1 MGVLV
6 LDMAGQR
13 RGMSLP
19 LLLSFAVLDVM
30 LGTTATDV
38 TVTMSPTFP
47 TSSTP
52 RKTTA
57 LLPTTAAPLPPSSP
71 ETSTPEVLSDAF
83 TVSAATPRG
92 SSPAASSIPAPQA
105 RGSAAHST
113 PGLPV
118 DTMVQPDP
126 PPKVLGLT
134 SGIPDPALMATTPNC
149 EETTIITSVGTSTA
163 LAVSSFGVETSMLPP
178 PTSTLLPSTWVGTTL
193 GTSTHQGPAMT
204 MPLGSTSPGTGSA
217 SSPTAPAPTA
227 ASDEPLTTSD
237 TMATPVTSTGI
248 PGSTPI
254 PSQLAGTT
262 PDTSTLT
269 APETPGATTGTTTTD
284 VTATVSSTFPTSLTS
299 VETSTLLPTTNSTST
314 GTLPPS
320 SPEMGASTLERSST
334 SSGISSASPP
344 SAPAPTAASA
354 EPLTTLADT
363 TDTPVIS
370 TGVPGSNPA
379 PSQSSRTTSRITPGI
394 STMTMGLTPSTPTIS
409 GTVSTPADLPTTLPV
424 CPTST
429 SNTSASYLF
438 LSLRLTVPLDL
449 GNTTVQEL
457 LLSQLRRY
465 LQTAFPCAGLAVG
478 WRGHRRT

>member
-1 MGVLV
+1 
-6 LDMAGQR
+6 MAGQR

-19 LLLSFAVLDVM
+19 LLLSFAVLDVT
-30 LGTTATDV
+30 LGTTTTDV
-38 TVTMSPTFP
+38 TVTRSPTFP
-47 TSSTP
+47 ASSTP
-52 RKTTA
+52 RKTMT
-57 LLPTTAAPLPPSSP
+57 LLPTTTTPLPPSSP

-83 TVSAATPRG
+83 IASAATPWG

-105 RGSAAHST
+105 RGSTAHST

-126 PPKVLGLT
+126 PSEVLGLT
-134 SGIPDPALMATTPNC
+134 SGTPDPTLMATTPNC
-149 EETTIITSVGTSTA
+149 DEPTIITSVGNSTA
-163 LAVSSFGVETSMLPP
+163 LAVSSFGVKTSTLPP

-204 MPLGSTSPGTGSA
+204 TPLGSTSPGTGSA

-237 TMATPVTSTGI
+237 TMATPITSTGI

-262 PDTSTLT
+262 PPTT
-269 APETPGATTGTTTTD
+269 PETPGDTAETTATD
-284 VTATVSSTFPTSLTS
+284 VTTTMSSTFPTSLMPMKTS
-299 VETSTLLPTTNSTST
+299 ALLPTTNSTTT

-320 SPEMGASTLERSST
+320 SPETGASTLERSST
-334 SSGISSASPP
+334 SSGISSTSPP
-344 SAPAPTAASA
+344 SAAASTAASA

-379 PSQSSRTTSRITPGI
+379 PSQSARTTSRITSGM
-394 STMTMGLTPSTPTIS
+394 STMTMGLTPGTPTIS
-409 GTVSTPADLPTTLPV
+409 GTDSTPADLPTTLPV
-424 CPTST
+424 CPTSMP
-429 SNTSASYLF
+429 NTSASYLF
-438 LSLRLTVPLDL
+438 LSLRLTVSLDL

-457 LLSQLRRY
+457 ILSQLRRY
-465 LQTAFPCAGLAVG
+465 LQTAFPCAGLEVG